1 MNFVI
6 LGCGRVG
13 SRLAISL
20 DKLGHKVSIID
31 KNADAFKRLPVS
43 YKGQAVVGVGIDEDV
58 LKSAGIEQ
66 ADVFAAVTNGDN
78 TNIMASQVAK
88 ELFQV
93 PRVIARIYDPI
104 REDTYH
110 TLGLETICPTTL
122 IASQIINSVLPEDL
136 TAVASEA
143 R

>member
-13 SRLAISL
+13 SRLAVML
-20 DKLGHKVSIID
+20 DQMGHDVAVID
-31 KNADAFKRLPVS
+31 QNREAFSRLPDTFGGKEVI
-43 YKGQAVVGVGIDEDV
+43 GLGIDEDI
-58 LKSAGIEQ
+58 LKQAGIEK

-78 TNIMASQVAK
+78 TNIMASQIAK
-88 ELFQV
+88 EIFQV

-110 TLGLETICPTTL
+110 TLGLETLCPTTL
-122 IASQIINSVLPEDL
+122 ITNQIISSVLPQ
-136 TAVASEA
+136 EA
-143 R
+143 AIARGNLA